1 MQIRLISTFG
11 RSLPFA
17 RWDGVTLLEL
27 LNNQKCAQRLSP
39 ESRKGTEA
47 YAESK
52 ASHESECS
60 MNHEGSAASLEPEG
74 VVACFERSIDKYISR
89 YTQYLGDGDT
99 KSYLKVVKK
108 DPYNGTSVNNMCIIG
123 HLQKRG
129 ARLHKMREDGPF
141 ENMM

>member
-1 MQIRLISTFG
+1 MIQ
-11 RSLPFA
+11 
-17 RWDGVTLLEL
+17 V
-27 LNNQKCAQRLSP
+27 LNNQKCAQRSSR

-60 MNHEGSAASLEPEG
+60 LNHEGSAASLEPEG
-74 VVACFERSIDKYISR
+74 VVACFERSIDKYKSR

-99 KSYLKVVKK
+99 KSYLEVVKK
-108 DPYNGTSVNNMCIIG
+108 DPYNGTSVNNMCIG

-129 ARLHKMREDGPF
+129 ARLHKMRKDGPF
-141 ENMM
+141 KNILKMM

>member
-1 MQIRLISTFG
+1 M
-11 RSLPFA
+11 
-17 RWDGVTLLEL
+17 
-27 LNNQKCAQRLSP
+27 LNNQKCAQRSSR
-39 ESRKGTEA
+39 ESSKGTEA

-74 VVACFERSIDKYISR
+74 VVACFERSIDKYKSR

-99 KSYLKVVKK
+99 KSYLEVVKK
-108 DPYNGTSVNNMCIIG
+108 DPYNGTSVNNMCIG

-129 ARLHKMREDGPF
+129 ARLHKMRKDGPF
-141 ENMM
+141 KNMI